1 MTYDAMTC
9 FVEMKGEAALADLM
23 HKSYKANK
31 LKKKQVGKPGNRRG
45 VQDERITER
54 IERVK
59 KIEGIFSKREVS
71 EKLSISRG
79 AADYLVRRMVEKN
92 IARQVI
98 RLGGEGELKYKLDI
112 ENAA

>member
-9 FVEMKGEAALADLM
+9 FVQMKGEAALANLM
-23 HKSYKANK
+23 HKSYRAKK
-31 LKKKQVGKPGNRRG
+31 LKKKQVGKPSNRRG

-59 KIEGIFSKREVS
+59 KFDGIFSKKEVA
-71 EKLSISRG
+71 ERLSISRG

-98 RLGGEGELKYKLDI
+98 RLGGEGELKYKVEI
-112 ENAA
+112 E